1 MSDETVLPPA
11 GDETTPDPVSDDKIT
26 AKELERARREAA
38 TYRTKLRET
47 ESQLKELQPLVDQFR
62 AAQDAQ
68 KTDAQKAIER
78 AAELERRLAE
88 QETAAAAAQRQA
100 ALTKLAT
107 KAGVD
112 PDLVDYLDT
121 SKLDLDDEK
130 STLAVLAKLATR
142 APAAGSNPSRDG
154 SAKPSA
160 DELRAE
166 LFGNRRGRTSIFGG

>member
-11 GDETTPDPVSDDKIT
+11 GDEPTPDLVSDDKT

-47 ESQLKELQPLVDQFR
+47 ESQLKELQPLVEQFR

-88 QETAAAAAQRQA
+88 KEAAAAAAQRQA

-112 PDLVDYLDT
+112 PDLVEYLDT
-121 SKLDLDDEK
+121 SRLDLDDEK
-130 STLAVLAKLATR
+130 ATLAVLAKLATR
-142 APAAGSNPSRDG
+142 APAAGSNPSREQSG
-154 SAKPSA
+154 KPTA

-166 LFGNRRGRTSIFGG
+166 LFGNRRGRPSIFGG